1 MSVRF
6 ILGRSGSGKTRYCID
21 SIASRLRDGSSSQ
34 NLVLLVP
41 EQATYQAERAILL
54 NNDIPGFH
62 NLKILSFDR
71 LGFWLDG
78 KSSAGAELS
87 KIARQMVIDR
97 LLRANKDKLK
107 IFEKAADLPGTA
119 AKLAGIITELHE
131 CDVSLE
137 DMHQLNDRLSKD
149 QPNSITT
156 LKYSDI
162 SIIFQKYLEFIQDNE
177 NNFINPD
184 ARLSNACSKVADA
197 DFLKNA
203 VIWVDGFASFTA
215 QQQQLLAQI
224 LKVSLEA
231 EIALC
236 LDPSKINISK
246 PTVDS
251 LNPASLFSTTEFT
264 YCELFQMSKKC
275 GLNISAPICLDKAHR
290 FDNSP
295 DLRILESSLFDVRKS
310 KAVKS
315 TGSISITTSA
325 DPRGEVQCVAD
336 QIHKLVRDD
345 DFKFKDIAVIVSDM
359 SVYQHYIEA
368 AFSDYG
374 ISHFID
380 RTRSLAAHPVVEL
393 LSSAL
398 RAALEG
404 FSSLEIFAYL
414 KTGLT
419 SIAPSDIDL
428 LENYCLAYGID
439 GCDWI
444 SNAKWD
450 FADKNDSSFDPEHIE
465 QLRQKAIAPLVKLKD
480 ALSGQN
486 NDKLITAS
494 EFVCALWEI
503 LDSLDVKK
511 RLSELAGPNPDD
523 EHEHF
528 QFYEKMINLLDEIV
542 EVFALDAIP
551 AEDFSFML
559 SNAFSRLV
567 LKSIPPKLD
576 QVLVGSIERSRHP
589 DLKAVFLLGT
599 TQKQFPSAI
608 SFDSILTD
616 QDRTLADEYDFELK
630 GKLSQQLAERQYLA
644 YIAFTRPSEKL
655 FISYP
660 RTVDGKEVVKSSFLN
675 DLISLFTDLTEIA
688 ADTRTNIGDVC
699 TQSQLE
705 DIVCASGG
713 KDTTLTDS
721 EKQAFLGLIDSLRN
735 TDAFSESG
743 QKIKYAVEY
752 ENTAKLD
759 AKQLAS
765 TDRLL
770 TCSAGRLS
778 SFAACPFQ
786 HFAKYTLGLKKR
798 KLFTFASVDI
808 GSFYHAALDGLSKK
822 LKALGKDLATV
833 EQEELL
839 KLLHDQIKEL
849 VKTDIFYSNFI
860 SKALHNKYIIFAA
873 EDVLAESVLA
883 YSKMSKAGHF
893 RQKISEHRFGWQ
905 NKHQYQL
912 DLSGKGKLNL
922 RGIIDRVDTADI
934 NGKSRALVF
943 DYKTKPKSF
952 SWQELFHGLN
962 MQLAIYLLVLSNAK
976 IGGQKIGDL
985 AGAFYL
991 PIDAGI
997 KDDGEKFGHKA
1008 KGFFNAQF
1016 VEHLD
1021 TTAGTGSNQYYNF
1034 YVSKDGPYGR
1044 YLNSGI
1050 LKQEKFKALLDFTK
1064 KRITSFA
1071 EQILDGVVDITPYRL
1086 GKKSPCGYCD
1096 YRAVCRFDRQIN
1108 TYNTLPTLNKQQILD
1123 QMEVSDAG

>member
-1 MSVRF
+1 M
-6 ILGRSGSGKTRYCID
+6 C
-21 SIASRLRDGSSSQ
+21 RLRDSSPSE

-54 NNDIPGFH
+54 NNDIAGFH

-78 KSSAGAELS
+78 RSSAGAELS
-87 KIARQMVIDR
+87 KIARQMVVDR
-97 LLRANKDKLK
+97 LLRANKDKLQ
-107 IFEKAADLPGTA
+107 IFDRAADLPGTA
-119 AKLAGIITELHE
+119 AKLAGVITELHE
-131 CDVSLE
+131 CAVSLE
-137 DMHQLNDRLSKD
+137 DMHELTDRLSKD

-162 SIIFQKYLEFIQDNE
+162 SIVFQKYLEFIQNNE

-203 VIWVDGFASFTA
+203 FIWVDGFASFTA

-224 LKVSLEA
+224 LKACSEA

-246 PTVDS
+246 PTLDS
-251 LNPASLFSTTEFT
+251 LDPASLFSTTEFT
-264 YCELFQMSKKC
+264 YLELFQMAKKC
-275 GLNISAPICLDKAHR
+275 GLDISEPICLDKARR

-295 DLRILESSLFDVRKS
+295 DLKVLESCLFDSRKA

-315 TGSISITTSA
+315 NGSISITSAA
-325 DPRGEVQCVAD
+325 DPRAEVRHVAG
-336 QIHKLVRDD
+336 QIHKLVKEDGL
-345 DFKFKDIAVIVSDM
+345 KFKDIAVIVSDM

-368 AFSDYG
+368 SFSDYD

-398 RAALEG
+398 RGVLEG

-419 SIAPSDIDL
+419 SIAASDIDL
-428 LENYCLAYGID
+428 LENYCLAYGVD
-439 GCDWI
+439 RRDWTN
-444 SNAKWD
+444 SAKWD
-450 FADKNDSSFDPEHIE
+450 FAEKNDTSFDQEHIE
-465 QLRQKAIAPLVKLKD
+465 QLRQEAVAPLIKLKE

-486 NDKLITAS
+486 NDRLITAG
-494 EFVCALWEI
+494 EFVCALWEL

-511 RLSELAGPNPDD
+511 RLSELAGPNPDG

-528 QFYEKMINLLDEIV
+528 QFHEKMINLLDEIV
-542 EVFALDAIP
+542 EVFASDAIP
-551 AEDFSFML
+551 AEDFAFML

-616 QDRTLADEYDFELK
+616 RDRTLAGEHDLDLK

-660 RTVDGKEVVKSSFLN
+660 RTVEGKEVVRSSFLN
-675 DLISLFTDLTEIA
+675 DLASLFTDLEETA
-688 ADTRTNIGDVC
+688 ADTGTNIGDVC
-699 TQSQLE
+699 TQSQLQ
-705 DIVCASGG
+705 DVVCASGG
-713 KDTTLTDS
+713 KDSALTDS
-721 EKQAFLGLIDSLRN
+721 EKQVFHGLIDCLIN
-735 TDAFSESG
+735 TDAFSEPG
-743 QKIKYAVEY
+743 QNIKYAVEY
-752 ENTAKLD
+752 DNNARLD
-759 AKQLAS
+759 AKQLPAC
-765 TDRLL
+765 DRSL
-770 TCSAGRLS
+770 TCSASRLS
-778 SFAACPFQ
+778 TFAACPFQ
-786 HFAKYTLGLKKR
+786 HFAKYTLGLEKR
-798 KLFTFASVDI
+798 KLFTFESVDI

-822 LKALGKDLATV
+822 LKTLGKDLASAE
-833 EQEELL
+833 EQELL
-839 KLLHDQIKEL
+839 ELLHDQVKQL
-849 VKTDIFYSNFI
+849 VVQDAFYSNFI
-860 SKALHNKYIIFAA
+860 NRGLHNKYIIFAA
-873 EDVLAESVLA
+873 EDVLSECVLA
-883 YSKMSKAGHF
+883 YGKMSKAGHF

-905 NKHQYQL
+905 SKHQYQL
-912 DLSGKGKLNL
+912 DLPGKGKLNL
-922 RGIIDRVDTADI
+922 RGIIDRVDVAEI
-934 NGKSRALVF
+934 NGKNKAIVF
-943 DYKTKPKSF
+943 DYKTRSKKFSF
-952 SWQELFHGLN
+952 PELFYGLD

-976 IGGQKIGDL
+976 IDGEKIDEP

-991 PIDAGI
+991 PIDSGI

-1008 KGFFNAQF
+1008 KGFFNGLLADD
-1016 VEHLD
+1016 LD
-1021 TTAGTGSNQYYNF
+1021 GDAGNGWDQYYNF
-1034 YVSKDGPYGR
+1034 YVSKDGPYKH
-1044 YLNSGI
+1044 YANSGI
-1050 LKQEKFKALLDFTK
+1050 LEPEKLKALLNFTK
-1064 KRITSFA
+1064 NKITLLA
-1071 EQILDGVVDITPYRL
+1071 EQILDGVVDISPYRL
-1086 GKKSPCGYCD
+1086 SKRSPCSYCD

-1108 TYNTLPTLNKQQILD
+1108 TYNALPGLD
-1123 QMEVSDAG
+1123 KRQVLERMEVCDDG